1 MRAILLSLALASA
14 AAAQQSQPAQP
25 AQPASSNEEKDQLPA
40 YREEVLVRARAPAS
54 PAAAV
59 TVIER
64 EAIEASQARTADELL
79 EQVAGVHILTSGS
92 RGGSSSAQI
101 RGGDP
106 NFTLVLL
113 DGVPLNDS
121 TDVEGGAVNLKS
133 LPATSIERIEVARG
147 PLSYF
152 YGSSALGGV
161 INIVTRHRT
170 GERVRLSADGG
181 DASFFRA
188 TASASGSAGRSEFYA
203 GAGWEQERERV
214 ADEAFDQLNFQG
226 TVSVPIGSKSSLR
239 LASRAASWDADDYPE
254 ASGGPIFG
262 TGEVRHSE
270 NREWSL
276 GADLAL
282 PLDGK
287 WKHRASA
294 AFYHHSLDRTSP
306 GVLPLVPPSR
316 EGTSFLRARFGWLTT
331 VEVSENV
338 QWGAGADLERENGSN
353 GGLLLLPPEF
363 GGDVP
368 ADYDLSRTTP
378 GAFTEVAVEK
388 GRLLLELG
396 LRADLPQDT
405 PVEWS
410 PRVGARYRIGEGASF
425 VRASVSR
432 AFKLPSFFVLGSPPA
447 LGGNPGLS
455 PETSRGFDLGIE
467 HRTPSRGLEVYFGV
481 FFNEFQN
488 LIDFDFDSFTHV
500 NRSRVDARGIELSA
514 SIRPVEEL
522 ALASNFT
529 WQSIED
535 PESPSPPLHQP
546 EWTAGVRAAW
556 TPLSAL
562 SVRGEGRF
570 VSSSFDRQLPVP
582 QIGSVDGYA
591 VWDATATWR
600 LSNRW
605 EIRGRVDNLTN
616 AHYQNFIGFPEPGR
630 SFWAGVQISLR

>member
-1 MRAILLSLALASA
+1 MGFVRLLLLALALASA
-14 AAAQQSQPAQP
+14 AEGQQTQP
-25 AQPASSNEEKDQLPA
+25 PASSGEEEQLPA
-40 YREEVLVRARAPAS
+40 YREDVLVRARAPAS
-54 PAAAV
+54 KAATV
-59 TVIER
+59 TVIDR
-64 EAIEASQARTADELL
+64 ETIESSQARTVDELL
-79 EQVAGVHILTSGS
+79 EQVAGVHIVTSGS
-92 RGGSSSAQI
+92 RGGSASAQI

-133 LPATSIERIEVARG
+133 LPTSAIERIEVARG

-161 INIVTRHRT
+161 VHIVTRRRA
-170 GERVRLSADGG
+170 GERVRMSADGG

-188 TASASGSAGRSEFYA
+188 TGAASGSAGRSEFYV

-214 ADEAFDQLNFQG
+214 ADESFEQLNFQG
-226 TVSVPIGSKSSLR
+226 TMSVPVGTKATFR
-239 LASRAASWDADDYPE
+239 LASRAATWDADDYPE
-254 ASGGPIFG
+254 ASGGPIYG

-270 NREWSL
+270 HREWSL

-282 PLDGK
+282 PLGEK

-294 AFYHHSLDRTSP
+294 TFYGHELDRESP

-331 VEVSENV
+331 VEVSRGL
-338 QWGAGADLERENGSN
+338 QWSAGVDLEQENGSN
-353 GGLLLLPPEF
+353 ESLLLLPPEF
-363 GGDVP
+363 GGEVP
-368 ADYDLSRTTP
+368 GDYDLSRTTP
-378 GAFTEVAVEK
+378 GAFTELVAER

-396 LRADLPQDT
+396 LRADVPEDT

-410 PRVGARYRIGEGASF
+410 PRVGARYRIGGGASF
-425 VRASVSR
+425 VRGSLSR

-455 PETSRGFDLGIE
+455 PETSRGLDLGIE
-467 HRTPSRGLEVYFGV
+467 HRGGLRGLLLYLGV

-500 NRSRVDARGIELSA
+500 NRSRVETKGVELNG

-522 ALASNFT
+522 ALASNLT
-529 WQSIED
+529 WQKIDD
-535 PESPSPPLHQP
+535 PESTSPQLHQP
-546 EWTAGVRAAW
+546 EWTAGIRATW
-556 TPLSAL
+556 TPLPPL
-562 SVRGEGRF
+562 TLRGEGRF
-570 VSSSFDRQLPVP
+570 VSSSFDRQIPVP
-582 QIGSVDGYA
+582 EIDFVEGYA
-591 VWDATATWR
+591 VWDAAATWR
-600 LSNRW
+600 LSSRW

-616 AHYQNFIGFPEPGR
+616 ESYQSFIGFPEPGR
-630 SFWAGVQISLR
+630 SFWGGVQLSLR